1 MVQMNDEKELVQ
13 KLKDALRRYGA
24 DYGFVVTDK
33 SVRKLVDD
41 SIYEMF
47 DLKGCSPK
55 KFVEAFREV
64 GKVIE
69 QSDDGTEYV
78 AAVCAGIAHMN
89 IALVV
94 AKTGKDKV
102 EFVATANEGLIKQNT
117 ANHAIDRVEKRLF
130 IS

>member
-55 KFVEAFREV
+55 KLVEAFMEV

-78 AAVCAGIAHMN
+78 AAVCAGIAHMTSRS
-89 IALVV
+89 LWQKR
-94 AKTGKDKV
+94 AKTKSSLWPLQMK
-102 EFVATANEGLIKQNT
+102 ELIKQNT
-117 ANHAIDRVEKRLF
+117 AKSRD
-130 IS
+130 